1 MCEPIRYSEGGGRGF
16 APCMHEGRTT
26 ASIVFFLLPC
36 ERVIWGA
43 GRIAGGSPLDLT
55 TFERPLNLGFRTL
68 YGPLKL
74 KLPPR
79 APCPGLARIGSG
91 WKCSIP
97 ISMKIY
103 DSTMHT
109 APEAEVSL
117 ILVSNQNLS
126 RGWTFRA
133 NATRKWIF
141 QKNLQREP
149 ILVLIYTKNLF
160 STFSVIFSQ
169 NLKSILGF
177 KPVTWIYYKSTIKL
191 IFCQVFTK
199 NSLFSG
205 HH

>member
-1 MCEPIRYSEGGGRGF
+1 MRLIRCKNLVDSYASGADSADFGLVRSLESGAPETMTMSAFFYAKVFWCLAFRVPRRPQCPDRLILTHKCFDASHSAFLGGRNVQT
-16 APCMHEGRTT
+16 P
-26 ASIVFFLLPC
+26 
-36 ERVIWGA
+36 
-43 GRIAGGSPLDLT
+43 D
-55 TFERPLNLGFRTL
+55 
-68 YGPLKL
+68 
-74 KLPPR
+74 
-79 APCPGLARIGSG
+79 
-91 WKCSIP
+91 
-97 ISMKIY
+97 
-103 DSTMHT
+103 HT
-109 APEAEVSL
+109 APEAEVGL

-149 ILVLIYTKNLF
+149 ILVLTNTKNLF
-160 STFSVIFSQ
+160 STFWVIFSQ

-199 NSLFSG
+199 NSLFYG